1 MQGCRLS
8 KTISTWILSLREK
21 VSLVSSRPL
30 MFPEVNVSE
39 GKIEVEG
46 KQNSLFPARPVI
58 KRFVILPNPNKEK
71 TTNFHIFKIVL
82 FSFHIYFLQD
92 LPWRLKKR
100 AIFSLSVRRITAF
113 EICSGKQTSFGYKL
127 KSLLSSRLFLTY
139 YIKDR
144 VCNWHCIFCAACVVP
159 TLINL
164 INWDTKRSLIGW

>member
-1 MQGCRLS
+1 
-8 KTISTWILSLREK
+8 
-21 VSLVSSRPL
+21 

-92 LPWRLKKR
+92 LP
-100 AIFSLSVRRITAF
+100 
-113 EICSGKQTSFGYKL
+113 
-127 KSLLSSRLFLTY
+127 
-139 YIKDR
+139 
-144 VCNWHCIFCAACVVP
+144 
-159 TLINL
+159 
-164 INWDTKRSLIGW
+164 